1 MKDIRFLPASAL
13 SFQKTVYNDDH
24 LFDGDKGNCFCAAP
38 DGRLY
43 VGAGYGLFFF
53 DGEVFVKYVD
63 ILTSVTSVCCAEETV
78 YAASGKNVY
87 ILRNDLQ
94 IGRLTLDDDVTAL
107 YQDADYGIVA
117 VTNNRLYSIDGDKT
131 EPLQVDSTD
140 HMIVPVPAEHSF
152 VTAYAKTEKGAL
164 LLGTRESLYMFTPG
178 GAYQF
183 GEETLPD
190 GKVNDVFVTDDRKEI
205 WVATDRGICRL
216 QFDSVFL
223 LTI

>member
-1 MKDIRFLPASAL
+1 MKDIRFHPGSEL
-13 SFQKTVYNDDH
+13 SFQKTVYNDAY
-24 LFDGDKGNCFCAAP
+24 LFDGDKVNCFCAAP

-63 ILTSVTSVCCAEETV
+63 VLTSVTSVCCAEETV

-94 IGRLTLDDDVTAL
+94 IGRLTFEDDVTAL
-107 YQDADYGIVA
+107 YQDADYGIIVE
-117 VTNNRLYSIDGDKT
+117 TSNRLYSINNDKT
-131 EPLQVDSTD
+131 EPLQVDLTD
-140 HMIVPVPAEHSF
+140 HSIVSVPAEHSF
-152 VTAYAKTEKGAL
+152 VTSYAKSENGAF
-164 LLGTRESLYMFTPG
+164 LLGTRKGLYMFMPG
-178 GAYQF
+178 GSYQF

-190 GKVNDVFVTDDRKEI
+190 GRVNDVFVTADRKEI

-216 QFDSVFL
+216 QFDSAFC
-223 LTI
+223 